1 MALSVNGIPVV
12 ALELKNQFTGQDYI
26 CAINQYKNDRSS
38 KEFAFRLNH
47 RFLVYFCR

>member
-26 CAINQYKNDRSS
+26 CAINQLRMIAAPKSSRS
-38 KEFAFRLNH
+38 
-47 RFLVYFCR
+47 V